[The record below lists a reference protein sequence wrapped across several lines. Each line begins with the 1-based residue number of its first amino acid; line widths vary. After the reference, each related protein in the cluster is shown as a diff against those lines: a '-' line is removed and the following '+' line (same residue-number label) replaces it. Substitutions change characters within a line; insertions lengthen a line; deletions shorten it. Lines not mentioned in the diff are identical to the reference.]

1 MSLRIGII
9 LGSTR
14 EGRVSEEVGKWVKSK
29 VEKSEEVDYEIVDI
43 KEYDLPFL
51 GTSKDMTNVMKWNQK
66 LSELD
71 GFIFV
76 VSEYNHSI
84 SGALK
89 NALDSAKDAWINK
102 SAGIVSYGSAGG
114 ARAAE
119 HLRGILSE
127 LQVASVRSHILL
139 SLFDDFKNFS
149 EFSPRSIH
157 DGNLKTLFA
166 QTETWAKAFKNLRVG
181 EQDEE

>member
-1 MSLRIGII
+1 MAIKIGIV

-14 EGRVSEEVGKWVKSK
+14 EGRVSESVGNWVL
-29 VEKSEEVDYEIVDI
+29 EKTNDFKEAQFEIVDI
-43 KEYDLPFL
+43 KEFNLPFV
-51 GTSKDMTNVMKWNQK
+51 GTTSDNTNVEKWNDA
-66 LSELD
+66 LSKYD
-71 GFIFV
+71 GFIFI

-89 NALDSAKDAWINK
+89 NALDSARDNWVNK

-127 LQVASVRSHILL
+127 LQIGSVRTHILL
-139 SLFDDFKNFS
+139 SLFDDFEQFS
-149 EFSPRSIH
+149 IFKPRNIH
-157 DGNLKTLFA
+157 DQNLNNLFS
-166 QTETWAKAFKNLRVG
+166 QVTDWAKAFKTLR
-181 EQDEE
+181 

>member
-1 MSLRIGII
+1 MAIKIGIV

-14 EGRVSEEVGKWVKSK
+14 EGRVSESVGNWVL
-29 VEKSEEVDYEIVDI
+29 EKTNAFKEAQFEIVDI
-43 KEYDLPFL
+43 KEFNLPFV
-51 GTSKDMTNVMKWNQK
+51 GTTSDNTNVEKWNDA
-66 LSELD
+66 LSKYD
-71 GFIFV
+71 GFIFI

-89 NALDSAKDAWINK
+89 NALDSARDNWANK

-127 LQVASVRSHILL
+127 LQIGSVRTHILL
-139 SLFDDFKNFS
+139 SLFDDFEQFS
-149 EFSPRSIH
+149 IFKPRNIH
-157 DGNLKTLFA
+157 DQNLNNLFS
-166 QTETWAKAFKNLRVG
+166 QVTNWAKAFKTLR
-181 EQDEE
+181 